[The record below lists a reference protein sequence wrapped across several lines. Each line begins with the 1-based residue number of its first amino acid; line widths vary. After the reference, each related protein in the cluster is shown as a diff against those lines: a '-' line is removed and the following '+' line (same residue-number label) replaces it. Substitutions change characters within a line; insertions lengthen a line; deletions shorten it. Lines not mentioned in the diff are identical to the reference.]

1 MTNLEDYVSL
11 IVDATVRSGISRQVE
26 AFKSGFNQ
34 VCAIAHFINNK
45 KKMAGENWGLHNQ
58 QNASLEAT
66 IFTKGILCC
75 CLLYGLKGH
84 MMRCGSQFVN

>member
-45 KKMAGENWGLHNQ
+45 KKWRERIGAYIINKMHLLKQ
-58 QNASLEAT
+58 PFLQRV
-66 IFTKGILCC
+66 FCVVVCC
-75 CLLYGLKGH
+75 
-84 MMRCGSQFVN
+84 MV